1 MSRNAQTFKQGDV
14 TRALKAA
21 EKAGFRVGRFEI
33 EHGGKIVVFA
43 GNTGILEAKAEP
55 DVDEWDGVQ

>member
-1 MSRNAQTFKQGDV
+1 MSRGAQTFKRGDV
-14 TRALKAA
+14 TKALRAA

-43 GNTGILEAKAEP
+43 GDTNSPEAKVKL
-55 DVDEWDGVQ
+55 DTDEWDGVQ